1 MDHAPSS
8 SLDAKALAI
17 GVLTITACILFVGL
31 ILINQSPAY
40 AIGMNDRGGDYIMLT
55 QQLSDTTEGIVV
67 IDAAAKQMIVYE
79 YDYNNRSLDILRQVP
94 LDQLPKARPAESEQ
108 RPAPSR
114 GR

>member
-1 MDHAPSS
+1 MDRAPAKT
-8 SLDAKALAI
+8 LDAKSLAI

-55 QQLSDTTEGIVV
+55 QQLSDATEGVVV
-67 IDAAAKQMIVYE
+67 IDAAAKQMVIYQ
-79 YDYNNRSLDILRQVP
+79 YDFNNRAWDILRQVP